1 MYKLRIEGEFLWDFP
16 GLCVQEFA
24 SVGDVFKELEH
35 IERVYPTA
43 SIEVIDEFGDVFW
56 SNAAG

>member
-1 MYKLRIEGEFLWDFP
+1 MYKLRIDGEFSWDFP
-16 GLCVQEFA
+16 GLSAQEFL
-24 SVGDVFKELEH
+24 SVGDVFKEVEY
-35 IERVYPTA
+35 IEWACPTA